1 MALAGTGAELAH
13 LTPRPVKGL
22 FGDNYLS
29 FAGSGET
36 FAKQFLPEIYE
47 KEVERYGNRTVSG
60 FLSLVG
66 AEMPMASDEVVWSEQ
81 GRIHVAYE
89 GVTMLDESAECKIS
103 FPKHRYKKFI
113 KDTVSG
119 TIEREEFIL
128 EKLKSI
134 LSYEFNES
142 RTDLILKIMIM
153 SASFELIFVH
163 KTPIKVIVSEYVKI
177 SDFFLENAHK
187 RYLNAILDKVSKNVR
202 NL

>member
-1 MALAGTGAELAH
+1 MSSSEISH
-13 LTPRPVKGL
+13 NPRIIVIQKL
-22 FGDNYLS
+22 YSYFINKDTSLNY
-29 FAGSGET
+29 
-36 FAKQFLPEIYE
+36 
-47 KEVERYGNRTVSG
+47 
-60 FLSLVG
+60 
-66 AEMPMASDEVVWSEQ
+66 
-81 GRIHVAYE
+81 
-89 GVTMLDESAECKIS
+89 
-103 FPKHRYKKFI
+103 PKHRYKKCI

-202 NL
+202 NLEN